1 MDKSLLM
8 QNVPF
13 NLFLKLWDLHNFRDT
28 FKLLKYRREG
38 MTQRKLNTGWLFNSN
53 KLPLVRTE

>member
-1 MDKSLLM
+1 M

-13 NLFLKLWDLHNFRDT
+13 NIFLKFGDLHNFRDIL
-28 FKLLKYRREG
+28 KLLKYRREG

-53 KLPLVRTE
+53 KLPLGRTE